1 MNKSGFLPLL
11 LCLLATLIP
20 AAAFSAEPESK
31 DVTVEMTTTEG
42 TVTLLLYGDT
52 PRHLENFVK
61 LAREGYY
68 DGLLFHRVI
77 NEFMVQAGDPNSRDA
92 APGQH
97 LGDGSPDYKIEA
109 EIVYPRHYHKRGAL
123 AAAREGDE
131 VNPGRASSGSQ
142 FYIVTGRRYTPVELD
157 RLEMKVM
164 RAQREAQANKTAP
177 ADMPLGFTPGQIDT
191 YTTKGGAA
199 HLDAQYTV
207 FGEVIAGM
215 DVIERIEKAETDSW
229 KRPVNDIRILSMKVI
244 D

>member
-1 MNKSGFLPLL
+1 MNKSGLL
-11 LCLLATLIP
+11 RLILCLISALLP
-20 AAAFSAEPESK
+20 MAAFCEKSNK
-31 DVTVEMTTTEG
+31 DVTVEMTTSEG
-42 TVTLLLYGDT
+42 TVTILLYGDT

-61 LAREGYY
+61 LARDGYY

-77 NEFMVQAGDPNSRDA
+77 NGFMVQAGDPNSRDA

-109 EIVYPRHYHKRGAL
+109 EIVYPRHFHKRGAL

-131 VNPGRASSGSQ
+131 VNPRRQSSGSQ

-157 RLEMKVM
+157 RYEMNVI
-164 RAQREAQANKTAP
+164 RAQREAPANKTAP

-207 FGEVIAGM
+207 FGEVISGM
-215 DVIERIEKAETDSW
+215 DVIDSIEKAETDSW
-229 KRPVNDIRILSMKVI
+229 NRPVNDIRILSMKVI